1 MTVLAKQ
8 LPKRNRESLTDATLL
23 MLISIGIFLVMYV
36 IAVLTL
42 GEQGFSK
49 PKMFFDILNENAHLI
64 IIGCSLT
71 IVMIGGGINISVGGV
86 IGLTAMSCAL
96 LLNKISA
103 ETDSTFVTI
112 LLTLGLALGIGLA
125 FGLLQGFMVSYLDIQ
140 PFIVTLAGMVL
151 ARGLTSVQ
159 SSRGVTFANQL
170 FKTFKGDTKIEIEF
184 LGTINRNGKLV
195 SPSLELGSMIAIG
208 IVILVFLF
216 LRYVKTGRH
225 IYALGG
231 NQQSA
236 MMLGI
241 NVKRT
246 RFWSYVISG
255 LLSGLAGFVYIL
267 HNSKA
272 DPSSVAL
279 RGEMDAIAASIVGG
293 TLLTGGV
300 GNVIGTF
307 FGVMILSSIQKIIGL
322 SGLKD
327 AWWQQMASGA
337 MLGLFIVMQSI
348 ILWVRGKRRMKL
360 PQWLSPT
367 LKNPDAM
374 SLKETPPEPAVRKD
388 APTESPAESAQ
399 EAPKPVRLRGV
410 KKAEIQANIAA
421 AEIGETLTAKWLER
435 PGKEGRWLISGRSG
449 PLGALEADA
458 YSKGRTVTLDHVEEK
473 PDGEEPRYKPY
484 VTVK

>member
-1 MTVLAKQ
+1 MTVLANQ
-8 LPKRNRESLTDATLL
+8 LPKRKRESLTDATLL

-36 IAVLTL
+36 VAVLTL

-96 LLNKISA
+96 LLNKISG
-103 ETDSTFVTI
+103 EIDSSFLTI
-112 LLTLGLALGIGLA
+112 AVTLGLALGIGLA

-159 SSRGVTFANQL
+159 SSRGVSFANQL

-337 MLGLFIVMQSI
+337 MLGFFILLQSVV
-348 ILWVRGKRRMKL
+348 LSTREKRKIRAA
-360 PQWLSPT
+360 
-367 LKNPDAM
+367 D
-374 SLKETPPEPAVRKD
+374 
-388 APTESPAESAQ
+388 
-399 EAPKPVRLRGV
+399 
-410 KKAEIQANIAA
+410 IAA
-421 AEIGETLTAKWLER
+421 LQ
-435 PGKEGRWLISGRSG
+435 
-449 PLGALEADA
+449 
-458 YSKGRTVTLDHVEEK
+458 KG
-473 PDGEEPRYKPY
+473 
-484 VTVK
+484 